1 MENRFISKYYM
12 TKQEELDLQKAE
24 LINDLVATSTVME
37 EVWRY
42 HPDNQEKK
50 DVIKEYNIL
59 KQIQKDIESELADLD
74 K

>member
-1 MENRFISKYYM
+1 MS
-12 TKQEELDLQKAE
+12 KQEELDQQKSE
-24 LINDLVATSTVME
+24 LINDLVATSTVMD

-42 HPDNQEKK
+42 HPDNPEKK
-50 DVIKEYNIL
+50 DVVKEYEIL

>member
-1 MENRFISKYYM
+1 M
-12 TKQEELDLQKAE
+12 TKQEELDQQKAE
-24 LINDLVATSTVME
+24 LINDLLATSTVME

-42 HPDNQEKK
+42 HPENPEKK
-50 DVIKEYNIL
+50 DVIEEYNIL

>member
-42 HPDNQEKK
+42 HPDNPEKK

>member
-1 MENRFISKYYM
+1 ML
-12 TKQEELDLQKAE
+12 KQEELDQQKTE

-42 HPDNQEKK
+42 HPENPDKK
-50 DVIKEYNIL
+50 DVVSEYNVL
-59 KQIQKDIESELADLD
+59 KKIKVDIEKELSDLD

>member
-1 MENRFISKYYM
+1 M
-12 TKQEELDLQKAE
+12 TKQEELEQQKAE
-24 LINDLVATSTVME
+24 LINDLLATSTVME

-42 HPDNQEKK
+42 HPENPEKK

>member
-1 MENRFISKYYM
+1 M
-12 TKQEELDLQKAE
+12 TKEELEVAKSE
-24 LINDLVATSTVME
+24 LIADLLATSTVME

-42 HPDNQEKK
+42 HPDNPNKK
-50 DVIKEYNIL
+50 DVVKEYEIL

>member
-1 MENRFISKYYM
+1 M

-42 HPDNQEKK
+42 HPENPEKK

>member
-1 MENRFISKYYM
+1 M

-42 HPDNQEKK
+42 HPENTEKK

>member
-1 MENRFISKYYM
+1 M

-24 LINDLVATSTVME
+24 LIADLLATTTVMD

-42 HPDNQEKK
+42 HPDNPNKK
-50 DVIKEYNIL
+50 DVIKAYEIL

>member
-1 MENRFISKYYM
+1 MP
-12 TKQEELDLQKAE
+12 KQEELDQQKAE

-42 HPDNQEKK
+42 HPENLEKK
-50 DVIKEYNIL
+50 DVVVEYEIL
-59 KQIQKDIESELADLD
+59 KQIQKDIESELANID